1 MDDERFIVQVG
12 EDSQQTGTRPT
23 DRQEERKKQKS
34 RGHKSHTHTHNNTYP
49 ATDSRGFSLI
59 NPPRN
64 MKLTQLFLSLI
75 FIYLI
80 YLFIFFFLEGGW
92 GFVFI
97 FWRKV
102 KM

>member
-34 RGHKSHTHTHNNTYP
+34 RGHKSHTHNNTYP
-49 ATDSRGFSLI
+49 ATDGRGFSLI

-64 MKLTQLFLSLI
+64 MKLTPFFLSLI
-75 FIYLI
+75 FIYFF
-80 YLFIFFFLEGGW
+80 YLFFFFFLRVGG